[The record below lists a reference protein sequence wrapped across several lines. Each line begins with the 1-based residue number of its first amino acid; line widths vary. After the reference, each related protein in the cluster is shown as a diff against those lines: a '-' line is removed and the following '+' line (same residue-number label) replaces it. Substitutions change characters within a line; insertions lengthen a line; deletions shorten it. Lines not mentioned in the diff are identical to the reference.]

1 MVRNLQLYQ
10 EARFYAVDETTAK
23 THLKKLQKDINSV
36 SFQKVAAADSIRSFS
51 AALSSGVGWGL
62 GEGHGG
68 CTVRPTKSPPCCR
81 EFGRSSLTLK
91 LSFAFGHAGL
101 KQIDFS
107 QLALVNGW
115 TDQSAAS
122 TPPTLATLRLTS
134 RRATTHHLRDGEV
147 VLYMRPDSG
156 VWQVRYKLLD
166 RRWRCRAC
174 YAGCAPGRK
183 ITLREIPAP

>member
-1 MVRNLQLYQ
+1 M
-10 EARFYAVDETTAK
+10 
-23 THLKKLQKDINSV
+23 H
-36 SFQKVAAADSIRSFS
+36 
-51 AALSSGVGWGL
+51 
-62 GEGHGG
+62 
-68 CTVRPTKSPPCCR
+68 PTKSQPYCR
-81 EFGRSSLTLK
+81 DFGRYSLTLK
-91 LSFAFGHAGL
+91 LSLAFGAKGL

-107 QLALVNGW
+107 QLPLVNGRNE
-115 TDQSAAS
+115 QSAAS
-122 TPPTLATLRLTS
+122 IPPTLASLTLTS

-147 VLYMRPDSG
+147 VLYRRPDSG